1 MNKIKLFYILII
13 LIFINN
19 CSFDNKT
26 GIWKNENVTSN
37 KDENQFKD
45 FRTLYSSKESF
56 DQIIPL
62 DKNYRFK
69 LTKPISNFNW
79 KDIYFDRTNNL
90 VNLEYKDQNKIIF
103 KSKKLTKYKSSSY
116 ILFEKNNL
124 LINDEKGNIIIFSI
138 NENKIIS
145 KFNFYKKK
153 YKKIKK
159 VLNFLIED
167 NIVYVSDNLG
177 YLYAYNYQTKNIL
190 WAKNYK
196 VPFRS
201 NLKVTKDKLVAANQ
215 NNNLFFFN
223 KLNGETLKLIPTEET
238 VVKNKFKN
246 NLSLNDESLFFLNTY
261 GSLFAFDQN
270 AMTVNWFK
278 NFNQS
283 LNLNPSNLFYGNQII
298 NNRKLLVIN
307 SKDYTYFLDSNNG
320 SILFKVNFVSLIKP
334 IISND
339 YFFSV
344 TKNNLLICFDLEKRK
359 VVYSYNIN
367 EKISEFLNI
376 KKRKVVFKNMM
387 IINNQIFIF
396 LDNSYLLKFKLN
408 GELSKVEKLPSK
420 INSYPIFIDNSM
432 IYLDKKNKVTIV
444 D

>member
-1 MNKIKLFYILII
+1 
-13 LIFINN
+13 
-19 CSFDNKT
+19 
-26 GIWKNENVTSN
+26 
-37 KDENQFKD
+37 
-45 FRTLYSSKESF
+45 
-56 DQIIPL
+56 
-62 DKNYRFK
+62 
-69 LTKPISNFNW
+69 
-79 KDIYFDRTNNL
+79 
-90 VNLEYKDQNKIIF
+90 
-103 KSKKLTKYKSSSY
+103 
-116 ILFEKNNL
+116 LFEKNNL
-124 LINDEKGNIIIFSI
+124 LANDEKGNIIIFSI

-334 IISND
+334 IISNNHL
-339 YFFSV
+339 FSV
-344 TKNNLLICFDLEKRK
+344 TKNNLLICFDLEERK

-396 LDNSYLLKFKLN
+396 LDNSYLLKFNLN

-420 INSYPIFIDNSM
+420 INSYPIFIDSSM
-432 IYLDKKNKVTIV
+432 IYLDTKNRVSIV
-444 D
+444 N